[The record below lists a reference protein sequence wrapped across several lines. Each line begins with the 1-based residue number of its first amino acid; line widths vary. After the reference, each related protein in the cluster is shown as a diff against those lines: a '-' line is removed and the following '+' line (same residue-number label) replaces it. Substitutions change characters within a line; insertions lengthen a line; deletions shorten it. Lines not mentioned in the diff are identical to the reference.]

1 MKAKALSV
9 LKLKKVWIPAILV
22 IGFGLY
28 TAFGPQK
35 TASYVTEKVTR
46 GDLDQVVTVTG
57 TVESQDRVELRF
69 EQSGTVRSIP
79 VKVGDTVAAGN
90 VLVRLNADQ
99 LQARV
104 AQSAAGVTMAQA
116 ELNLLMAGPSD
127 PQITVSQVKIEE
139 AQINQSNAETK
150 LEDLK
155 SIQAEAL
162 TKANLEV
169 ANAQSKLDT
178 ALSEDDSST
187 DQSQNDLES
196 AYQDADPALLT
207 AFSAVREALTS
218 ADLLY
223 GLQGEPYSDDI
234 EAMVKNANLTDQ
246 VDARNGFKRAE
257 KALTSLEADYES
269 LQITWNEE
277 EEDALLTDA
286 LEMLSNAKIMI
297 DKSYDI
303 LDDMDTSSEPLQ
315 AEIDVLI
322 AEISSHQT
330 PLNNSISQIQT
341 VQQAIANAKLSND
354 SSTVSSGSSVTQAR
368 NNLAIAQ
375 SDLASLKLNQKIDLN
390 EAQANLEVLKVRL
403 KAAQADHAEL
413 IADPREVDLASARA
427 RIAQAKAELMEQ
439 QARLSQATLTSP
451 IAGKIADIAF
461 EVGETANSTEVAVVL
476 LTDALQ
482 IKANIS
488 EVDISKIHS
497 GDSANFT
504 LDAFPIAQN
513 WKAVVTS
520 VNPAETVIQGV
531 IYYETT
537 LVIEKSDQ
545 NPSDSEIRSGMTAN
559 IEILTDSRKDVLLLP
574 LQAVQTED
582 GLNVV
587 YILKGGVKVSM
598 PVALGLEG
606 EETVE
611 ILEGLE
617 EGDEVILYEENQ

>member
-1 MKAKALSV
+1 MKEKALSI
-9 LKLKKVWIPAILV
+9 LKLKKIWIPAVLV

-35 TASYVTEKVTR
+35 TASYVTAEVTR
-46 GDLDQVVTVTG
+46 GNLEQIVTVTG

-69 EQSGTVRSIP
+69 EQSGTIHSIP
-79 VKVGDTVAAGN
+79 VKVGDTVKAGS
-90 VLVRLNADQ
+90 VLTRLNAEQ

-104 AQSAAGVTMAQA
+104 AQSAAGVNMAQA
-116 ELNLLMAGPSD
+116 ELNLLLAGPSD
-127 PQITVSQVKIEE
+127 PQVTVSQVKIEE
-139 AQINQSNAETK
+139 AEINQKNAETK

-187 DQSQNDLES
+187 DQSQSDLDS
-196 AYQDADPALLT
+196 AYQDADPALLI

-257 KALTSLEADYES
+257 KALTSLEADYQS
-269 LQITWNEE
+269 LQTTWNEE
-277 EEDALLTDA
+277 EEDALLTAA

-303 LDDMDTSSEPLQ
+303 LDDMNTSSEPLQ
-315 AEIDVLI
+315 VEIDTLI
-322 AEISSHQT
+322 AEISAHQT
-330 PLNNSISQIQT
+330 PLNTSVSQIQT

-354 SSTVSSGSSVTQAR
+354 SSDLSSDSSITQAS

-390 EAQANLEVLKVRL
+390 EAEANLEVLKVRL
-403 KAAQADHAEL
+403 KAAQADHADL

-439 QARLSQATLTSP
+439 QARLKQATLISP
-451 IAGKIADIAF
+451 ISGKVAEIAF
-461 EVGETANSTEVAVVL
+461 EVGESANSTEIAVIL

-497 GDSANFT
+497 GDQASFN
-504 LDAFPIAQN
+504 LDAFPIDQS

-520 VNPAETVIQGV
+520 INPAETVIQGV

-545 NPSDSEIRSGMTAN
+545 NPSDAEIRSGMTAN
-559 IEILTDSRKDVLLLP
+559 IEILTDSREDVLLLP
-574 LQAVQTED
+574 LQALQTED
-582 GLNVV
+582 DQNVV
-587 YILKGGVKVSM
+587 YLLKGGQKVSM

-606 EETVE
+606 EENVE
-611 ILEGLE
+611 ILEGLK